1 LHNEMPQRT
10 SGELGLYDKEYV
22 MTANELSSA
31 SARRKAGA
39 AIGVIVAA
47 ALVVLALASYGG
59 ALTCQAAPA
68 AEAPGSV
75 APTGAAGRSG
85 TMISYPIL
93 L

>member
-1 LHNEMPQRT
+1 
-10 SGELGLYDKEYV
+10 
-22 MTANELSSA
+22 MTASEFSSA

-39 AIGVIVAA
+39 AFGAIVAA
-47 ALVVLALASYGG
+47 AFVVLALANHGG

-68 AEAPGSV
+68 ADASGSV

-85 TMISYPIL
+85 NMMSYPIL